1 MIDYFMSLTSVCD
14 DFNDDKVKSES
25 QVVFV
30 FSLLNALGN
39 ACTQVR
45 STGEEG
51 AVSIRIKS
59 WKYLSVNRNVSL
71 ILHIR
76 K

>member
-30 FSLLNALGN
+30 FSLLTALGK
-39 ACTQVR
+39 CMYSGKEYR
-45 STGEEG
+45 
-51 AVSIRIKS
+51 
-59 WKYLSVNRNVSL
+59 
-71 ILHIR
+71 
-76 K
+76 